1 MIIKNQHKVQLLQP
15 PFNRNFYSLF
25 RNICFCN
32 ILLLHHILR
41 NKFAKCT
48 MMDLN
53 SRRSNGKTSAKEL
66 SSRVDHIQCDQIFIQ
81 NCCGLFLGQLL
92 GKLGYF

>member
-1 MIIKNQHKVQLLQP
+1 MNY
-15 PFNRNFYSLF
+15 FDN
-25 RNICFCN
+25 
-32 ILLLHHILR
+32 ILR

-53 SRRSNGKTSAKEL
+53 SRRSYGKTSAKEL

-92 GKLGYF
+92 GKLGFFNILNVLLKSMNDFLK